1 MKTNALAVLLS
12 VLLILPNAAMLSAR
26 AAESDI
32 EVRVDGVVLETDV
45 PPAIID
51 GRTMVPM
58 RAIFEKLGAAISWEP
73 DAKKVSA
80 EKDGT
85 KIELVIGALTA
96 KVNGADVSLDVPAVI
111 SESRTLVPLR
121 FISESLGLTVDWDA
135 TRRSA
140 RVWSMSEIRSLGTA
154 CTVRSS
160 VTWISSPA

>member
-12 VLLILPNAAMLSAR
+12 VLLILPNAAILSAR

-58 RAIFEKLGAAISWEP
+58 RVIFEKLGAAISWEP

-80 EKDGT
+80 EKDGIAVKQLKAVE
-85 KIELVIGALTA
+85 KIDLSSIKLP
-96 KVNGADVSLDVPAVI
+96 D
-111 SESRTLVPLR
+111 ESN
-121 FISESLGLTVDWDA
+121 EQ
-135 TRRSA
+135 
-140 RVWSMSEIRSLGTA
+140 
-154 CTVRSS
+154 
-160 VTWISSPA
+160 